1 MGEQRRIPIQK
12 EFIKL
17 IIEKAAEPVMKDIIM
32 YGYMTGSRRNE
43 IVNQTWENIDFGR
56 MMITIGNN
64 ESFLTKSKKNR
75 IIPIST
81 ALADMLRQKFYK
93 EQIINKLEYVFRYQD
108 RKVKSDHVTKYFKRI
123 IERYGFDK
131 KITFHSLRHSFIT
144 NLILAGTDINTVK
157 ELAGH
162 NNISTTIQYIHT
174 TNEIKRR
181 AVEML

>member
-32 YGYMTGSRRNE
+32 YGYMTGSRRTE
-43 IVNQTWENIDFGR
+43 IINQTWENIDFGR

-81 ALADMLRQKFYK
+81 ALADMLRQKF
-93 EQIINKLEYVFRYQD
+93 
-108 RKVKSDHVTKYFKRI
+108 
-123 IERYGFDK
+123 
-131 KITFHSLRHSFIT
+131 
-144 NLILAGTDINTVK
+144 
-157 ELAGH
+157 
-162 NNISTTIQYIHT
+162 
-174 TNEIKRR
+174 
-181 AVEML
+181 